1 MSARPRESVE
11 APPARSPRLL
21 LAGGSGDYQAACAG
35 RLGAG
40 EPRLRHCGRPRG
52 LEVFLFSFSVGFLW
66 HVSTSL
72 THPELPIDGFC
83 LLSAPPGG
91 AAGPPAPLQLA
102 AGCIVPVRGAEA
114 ALGNDS

>member
-1 MSARPRESVE
+1 MSECHRGLVE
-11 APPARSPRLL
+11 APPAPGLWL
-21 LAGGSGDYQAACAG
+21 CWLAAPAARAARAG
-35 RLGAG
+35 RLGVG
-40 EPRLRHCGRPRG
+40 EPSCSTAGWPRG

-72 THPELPIDGFC
+72 THAELPIDGFC

>member
-21 LAGGSGDYQAACAG
+21 LAVGSGDSGSLRRAAG
-35 RLGAG
+35 NRGA
-40 EPRLRHCGRPRG
+40 ELRHCGRPRG

-91 AAGPPAPLQLA
+91 AAGLPAPLQLA
-102 AGCIVPVRGAEA
+102 AGCVVPVRGAEA

>member
-1 MSARPRESVE
+1 MSARPREGVGGG
-11 APPARSPRLL
+11 PACLQPK
-21 LAGGSGDYQAACAG
+21 AVAG
-35 RLGAG
+35 RWLRCLRRAAGNRGA
-40 EPRLRHCGRPRG
+40 ELRHCGWPRG

-91 AAGPPAPLQLA
+91 AAGLPAPLQLA

>member
-1 MSARPRESVE
+1 MSARPGSQWR
-11 APPARSPRLL
+11 PRLL
-21 LAGGSGDYQAACAG
+21 AARGCCWPVAPVTRAACAG
-35 RLGAG
+35 SRGA
-40 EPRLRHCGRPRG
+40 ELRHCGRPRG